1 MTRRREL
8 VVGLVII
15 TALAVTV
22 TGTLWLQGTSFGQ
35 ATTRV
40 EVLLNDVGQ
49 LTEGNTVKFRGV
61 SIGRVAD
68 IVVEPG
74 GEAVRIVL
82 QLQSEVTLGD
92 DAAVL
97 VAPESLFGDWQAE
110 IVTRAATPEFAF
122 FDPPSGERA
131 RDTLVLGGYAIPDIS
146 RLTAAADQIS
156 RNLAQLTDRFDR
168 AFTEETADQLR
179 IAIGNLERI
188 STSIRELIEQQA
200 TTFANVS
207 GEVERAATQISAS
220 ATQARVTLERMDRT
234 LSRGEVDSIL
244 VSVRNATANI
254 DVIATELANSTGRF
268 DRTMARADS
277 AFGSVQR
284 ITDHIESGDGA
295 LGRLVADTALAV
307 WLERAAAQLDS
318 LLADVKANPR
328 RYVRFSIF

>member
-1 MTRRREL
+1 MTHGREL

-15 TALAVTV
+15 AALVITV
-22 TGTLWLQGTSFGQ
+22 AGTFWLQGTNLGRT
-35 ATTRV
+35 TTRV
-40 EVLLNDVGQ
+40 EVLVNDVGQ
-49 LTEGNTVKFRGV
+49 LTQGNPVKFRGV

-74 GEAVRIVL
+74 GDAVRLVL

-92 DAAVL
+92 DAAV
-97 VAPESLFGDWQAE
+97 VIAPESLFGDWQAE
-110 IVTRAATPEFAF
+110 IVTRGGTTEFMF
-122 FDPPSGERA
+122 FDPPSAELS

-156 RNLAQLTDRFDR
+156 RNLARLTDRFDR

-179 IAIGNLERI
+179 IAIGNLESI

-207 GEVERAATQISAS
+207 SEVERAATQISAS
-220 ATQARVTLERMDRT
+220 ATQARVTLERMDQT

-244 VSVRNATANI
+244 VSIRNATANI
-254 DVIATELANSTGRF
+254 DLIATELANSTGRF

-277 AFGSVQR
+277 AFGGVQR
-284 ITDHIESGDGA
+284 IADRIQAGGGA
-295 LGRLVADTALAV
+295 LGRLVADSALAV
-307 WLERAAAQLDS
+307 SLESAAAQLDS

-328 RYVRFSIF
+328 RYVRLSIF

>member
-1 MTRRREL
+1 M
-8 VVGLVII
+8 V
-15 TALAVTV
+15 
-22 TGTLWLQGTSFGQ
+22 GTLWLQGTNFGQ

-40 EVLLNDVGQ
+40 EVLVSNVGQ
-49 LTEGNTVKFRGV
+49 LIEGNAVKFRGV

-74 GEAVRIVL
+74 GDAVRLVL
-82 QLQSEVTLGD
+82 QLRSEVTLGD

-110 IVTRAATPEFAF
+110 IVTRAGAPEFVF
-122 FDPPSGERA
+122 FDPPSAELS

-156 RNLAQLTDRFDR
+156 RSLARLTDRFDR

-179 IAIGNLERI
+179 IAIGNLESI

-200 TTFANVS
+200 ITFANVS

-220 ATQARVTLERMDRT
+220 ATQARVTLERIDQT

-254 DVIATELANSTGRF
+254 NVIATELANSSGRF

-284 ITDHIESGDGA
+284 ITDRIEAGNGA
-295 LGRLVADTALAV
+295 LGRLVADSALAM
-307 WLERAAAQLDS
+307 WLESAAAQLDS

-328 RYVRFSIF
+328 RYVRLSIF